1 MAEEK
6 VRNNGK
12 EQEFNFQEWV
22 EQKRAR
28 RTALYNKVDEMAD
41 KALSDKGVLFDY
53 LTVQAKL
60 GKISVANS
68 LLIAAQNPKATNLRS
83 FEEWKQRGRSVNSG
97 EKGIGIIAPDGEYER
112 SDGTIGMNF
121 EAKKVFDVSQT
132 SGGKVFQRKNPPV
145 KNALKALMTNAPVHI
160 KLDDTIAKN
169 IGALYSEDKK
179 VICVAPGLESEKLFF
194 SVARELARADGCDNT
209 FLCDCAAN
217 IACIRY
223 GIAPQDFDQISE
235 EFHALETREK
245 RDALSIIRDTACK
258 ITERIDLNL
267 QAERNKNE
275 PER

>member
-97 EKGIGIIAPDGEYER
+97 EKGIDILAPDGEYER
-112 SDGTIGMNF
+112 SDGTIGMSF
-121 EAKKVFDVSQT
+121 EAKKGV
-132 SGGKVFQRKNPPV
+132 
-145 KNALKALMTNAPVHI
+145 
-160 KLDDTIAKN
+160 
-169 IGALYSEDKK
+169 
-179 VICVAPGLESEKLFF
+179 
-194 SVARELARADGCDNT
+194 
-209 FLCDCAAN
+209 
-217 IACIRY
+217 
-223 GIAPQDFDQISE
+223 
-235 EFHALETREK
+235 
-245 RDALSIIRDTACK
+245 
-258 ITERIDLNL
+258 
-267 QAERNKNE
+267 
-275 PER
+275 